1 MKIRITLA
9 AALAAILAL
18 GASAQPPEYYSKIA
32 QKISR
37 MLPAYHV
44 SQHPFDDEIS
54 AKAWTNLVNQYDSTH
69 SIFLQSDIDILRE
82 MEFKIDD
89 ALKAG
94 DISFGW
100 KVQELFKVRL
110 ADRVAYATN
119 LLERGEWD
127 FDVQEEYLWKRK
139 DAPWPQTKEE
149 QDDIWRRRIKNE
161 FLAQTLARELDA
173 EEAAAKA
180 KGDVPSE
187 GGEKAEEG
195 AVAVAGND
203 ESGEKSDDGD
213 GEALPKLTP
222 KENLMKR
229 YRQYLAVMSES
240 DDEETLQRYMSAVM
254 QAYDPH
260 TDYLSP
266 TSKEEFDM
274 DMNLTL
280 CGVGAT
286 LSFDDGALK
295 ISDIIP
301 GGPLDRD
308 GRIKKGDRIVAVGQ
322 GDGPMED
329 ILYKP
334 MKKSIKKIRGP
345 KDTEVVLEIIPRTD
359 PSGETRVRYKIVRD
373 EIHLEEQAAT
383 GRVEKVVLNGVTNTF
398 GYVKLPGFY
407 GTMDKRPDDPDYVSC
422 SLDVA
427 KYVSKF
433 NACDVDGMVLD
444 LRGNGG
450 GSLLEAILLTA
461 IFSPP
466 MPVVQIRE
474 AHRLYV
480 QPISEKEPSFAFSK
494 PLIVM
499 IDRASASASEIVATA
514 LQDSGRAIVVGDTQS
529 HGKGTVQTVMRV
541 NNEDERFGSA
551 KITTARFYRINGSST
566 QVKGVASDIRIPSL
580 LDGLDIGEDKLPN
593 ALPWSCIQPAHY
605 PRVWNLDIYAREL
618 REMSRRRT
626 QADPVALSHERLVDW
641 FAATSEKETVP
652 LDRARRLEQMREDR
666 RMRKEADPDTDF
678 LDEDDEDLS
687 PRERRKKDAERDD
700 AVLKETFNILHD
712 LVTLTGGA
720 EAPRPKRKQIP
731 VWMNNLFF

>member
-1 MKIRITLA
+1 MEHEMKIRMIVSA
-9 AALAAILAL
+9 AAAILA
-18 GASAQPPEYYSKIA
+18 AQAFAEPPEYYSKIA
-32 QKISR
+32 QKLAR
-37 MLPAYHV
+37 MLPTYHV

-54 AKAWTNLVNQYDSTH
+54 AKAWTNLVNQYDATH
-69 SIFLQSDIDILRE
+69 CIFLQSDIDVLKE
-82 MEFKIDD
+82 MELKIDD
-89 ALKAG
+89 ALKSG

-100 KVQELFKVRL
+100 KVQDLFKARL
-110 ADRVAYATN
+110 ADRVSYVTN

-127 FDVQEEYLWKRK
+127 FDVEEDYMWKRK

-161 FLAQTLARELDA
+161 LLVQILSRELDA
-173 EEAAAKA
+173 EEAEAKA
-180 KGDVPSE
+180 KSGA
-187 GGEKAEEG
+187 AEEAQPKGDEEADG
-195 AVAVAGND
+195 AV
-203 ESGEKSDDGD
+203 
-213 GEALPKLTP
+213 PKLTP
-222 KENLMKR
+222 KENLLKR

-240 DDEETLQRYMSAVM
+240 DDEDTLQRYLSAVT

-266 TSKEEFDM
+266 TTKEDFDM

-286 LSFDDGALK
+286 LSMDDGALK
-295 ISDIIP
+295 ISDILP

-308 GRIKKGDRIVAVGQ
+308 GRIKKGDKIVAVGQ

-359 PSGETRVRYKIVRD
+359 PSGETRVRYRITRD

-383 GRVEKVVLNGVTNTF
+383 GRVEKVVINGVTNNF

-461 IFSPP
+461 IFAPP

-514 LQDSGRAIVVGDTQS
+514 LQDTGRAIVVGDTQS

-541 NNEDERFGSA
+541 NPNDDRFGST

-566 QVKGVASDIRIPSL
+566 QVKGVASDIRLPSL

-605 PRVWNLDIYAREL
+605 PRVWNLDIYTRDL
-618 REMSRRRT
+618 RAMSQSRT
-626 QADPVALSHERLVDW
+626 SVDPAAQSHERLVKW
-641 FAATSEKETVP
+641 FAATSEEKVVP
-652 LDRARRLEQMREDR
+652 LDRTRRIAQMREDR
-666 RMRKEADPDTDF
+666 RMRKEADPDID
-678 LDEDDEDLS
+678 LLGDSDEDELS
-687 PRERRKKDAERDD
+687 PRERREKNAKRED